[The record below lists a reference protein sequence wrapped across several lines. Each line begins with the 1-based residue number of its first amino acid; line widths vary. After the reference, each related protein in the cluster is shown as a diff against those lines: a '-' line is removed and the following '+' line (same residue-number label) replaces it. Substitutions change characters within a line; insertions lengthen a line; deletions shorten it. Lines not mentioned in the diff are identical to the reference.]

1 MKYALCAEN
10 FSVFNSFYNGSD
22 DSVLPFIFLNR
33 DFCENPRVC
42 ANVQIIPTVTIVAA
56 TNDQYKLLSYTRP
69 SKNNEQRLADKK
81 SIVFGGHIDSVEDV
95 DVETI
100 TQEHLR
106 TSKIFSLT
114 KQQFSDMVER
124 VRSRELKEELNL
136 DFSKYQA
143 QKVMQHLI
151 YNTQTEVSSLHIG
164 VNAFYYFDED
174 VYNQLIS
181 DIQVDEKEIASIEE
195 YTIDYEFLNSV
206 KENKQQ
212 DRVLETI
219 QQVTKEMN
227 FEDWGTI
234 ALQEFFKF
242 HTS

>member
-10 FSVFNSFYNGSD
+10 FSVFNSFYHGGK

-33 DFCENPRVC
+33 DFCENPTVC
-42 ANVQIIPTVTIVAA
+42 VNVQIIPTVTIVAV

-69 SKNNEQRLADKK
+69 SKNNEQRLASKK

-95 DVETI
+95 GVETV

-143 QKVMQHLI
+143 QKVTQHLI

-195 YTIDYEFLNSV
+195 YTFDYDFLSSV

-212 DRVLETI
+212 DKVLETI
-219 QQVTKEMN
+219 EQITKEMN

-234 ALQEFFKF
+234 ALQEFLKI

>member
-10 FSVFNSFYNGSD
+10 FSVFNSFYHGSK

-69 SKNNEQRLADKK
+69 SKNNEQRLASKK

-95 DVETI
+95 GVETV

-143 QKVMQHLI
+143 QKVTQHLI

-164 VNAFYYFDED
+164 VNAFYYFDENL
-174 VYNQLIS
+174 YNQLVS

-195 YTIDYEFLNSV
+195 YTFDYDFLNNV

-212 DRVLETI
+212 DKVLEAI
-219 QQVTKEMN
+219 HQVTKEMN

-234 ALQEFFKF
+234 ALQEFLKF